1 MGNSYKIQD
10 HNRCSVNNIMF
21 KVTNKNIRTTSEIYS
36 KSTKNSQTDVN
47 NVVLTPLSLI
57 LGRFHISLKLFF
69 YDNRF
74 VVICLLFKYCRLWNK
89 KKPYFCDVMLF
100 TKIVYTTELI
110 TFKGNKNNTVGKY
123 LLKVIKISRGVPEKN
138 CTSKFCKFRR
148 KTLVSKFLL

>member
-1 MGNSYKIQD
+1 
-10 HNRCSVNNIMF
+10 MF
-21 KVTNKNIRTTSEIYS
+21 KVINKNIRTTSEI
-36 KSTKNSQTDVN
+36 
-47 NVVLTPLSLI
+47 
-57 LGRFHISLKLFF
+57 
-69 YDNRF
+69 
-74 VVICLLFKYCRLWNK
+74 WNK
-89 KKPYFCDVMLF
+89 KKPYFCDVMLS